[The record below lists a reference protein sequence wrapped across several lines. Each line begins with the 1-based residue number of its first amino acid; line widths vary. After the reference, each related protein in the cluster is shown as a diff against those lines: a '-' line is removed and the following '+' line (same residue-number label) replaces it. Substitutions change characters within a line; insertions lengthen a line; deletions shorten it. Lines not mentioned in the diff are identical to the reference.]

1 MDHIVSNLIRIKEEI
16 NSKNLKK
23 KQNIPT
29 KIIAVSKTFSEN
41 KIYPLIEYGHNDF
54 GENKVQE
61 AMDKWVKIKEKYN
74 NLNLHMIGKLQT
86 NKVKNAVKIFDYIH
100 SVDSIKLAKKI
111 YEEQNRFIEGFESSL
126 SFKDTFRKMRAE
138 YGAGYV
144 FHWNER
150 LFTTYYAEEVNVNK

>member
-1 MDHIVSNLIRIKEEI
+1 MQRKVNQAIFAILAMTTIWLTVHTSKI
-16 NSKNLKK
+16 NSMSPDVKVLNRTV
-23 KQNIPT
+23 N
-29 KIIAVSKTFSEN
+29 SMMN
-41 KIYPLIEYGHNDF
+41 RLIEL
-54 GENKVQE
+54 ESK
-61 AMDKWVKIKEKYN
+61 
-74 NLNLHMIGKLQT
+74 
-86 NKVKNAVKIFDYIH
+86 
-100 SVDSIKLAKKI
+100 SIETMSYYEI

>member
-1 MDHIVSNLIRIKEEI
+1 MQRKVNQAIFAILAMTTIWLTVHTSKI
-16 NSKNLKK
+16 NNMSPDVKVLNRTV
-23 KQNIPT
+23 N
-29 KIIAVSKTFSEN
+29 SMMN
-41 KIYPLIEYGHNDF
+41 RLIELESKPTETMSYY
-54 GENKVQE
+54 E
-61 AMDKWVKIKEKYN
+61 
-74 NLNLHMIGKLQT
+74 
-86 NKVKNAVKIFDYIH
+86 
-100 SVDSIKLAKKI
+100 I